1 MFIRELFEAGGN
13 TWGRKGTKTVRKYRC
28 TYGIRKGRVMSSPAA
43 CNKPLD
49 IDKSRN
55 LKQTKQSK
63 GGSIKLKSKLT
74 KRANPASVRLKK
86 LNKPRRPTSR
96 GRKIK

>member
-1 MFIRELFEAGGN
+1 MYIRELLEAGGN
-13 TWGRKGTKTVRKYRC
+13 TWGRKGSRTVRKYRC

-49 IDKSRN
+49 IDKSRT

-63 GGSIKLKSKLT
+63 GSGIKIKSKLT
-74 KRANPASVRLKK
+74 KRTNSASVRLKK
-86 LNKPRRPTSR
+86 LNKPRRPKSR
-96 GRKIK
+96 GRKIR

>member
-28 TYGIRKGRVMSSPAA
+28 TYGHRKGRVMSSPAA

-49 IDKSRN
+49 IHKSVT
-55 LKQTKQSK
+55 LKQTKQKK
-63 GGSIKLKSKLT
+63 GGSMKIKSNLT
-74 KRANPASVRLKK
+74 KRSNPASTRLKK
-86 LNKPRRPTSR
+86 LNKPKRPSNR
-96 GRKIK
+96 ARKI